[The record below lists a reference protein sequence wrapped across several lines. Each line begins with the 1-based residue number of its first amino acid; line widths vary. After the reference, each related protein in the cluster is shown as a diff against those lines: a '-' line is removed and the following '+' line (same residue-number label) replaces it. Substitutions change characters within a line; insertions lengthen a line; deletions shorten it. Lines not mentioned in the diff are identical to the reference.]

1 MKEMIYKKIP
11 FGSFPD
17 EILAEGTYKNYH
29 YAIVSFGTHPCA
41 YVQIPEDHKLYF
53 IYDEFDP
60 KIESVCCHGGITC
73 ISIGGILKGNG
84 GNYREGHWI
93 GWDYLHP
100 GDYEANMHPL
110 GRKWTTKEILDDV
123 KNVIK
128 QLVQM

>member
-1 MKEMIYKKIP
+1 MGFLFERR
-11 FGSFPD
+11 
-17 EILAEGTYKNYH
+17 KNYERNDIQKNTLWKH
-29 YAIVSFGTHPCA
+29 SCRNAFW
-41 YVQIPEDHKLYF
+41 LYY
-53 IYDEFDP
+53 ICDEFDP
-60 KIESVCCHGGITC
+60 KIESIRCHGGITC
-73 ISIGGILKGNG
+73 ISTGGILKGNVE
-84 GNYREGHWI
+84 NYREGHWI

>member
-1 MKEMIYKKIP
+1 MLWTFFLKEEKIMKEMIYKKIP

-17 EILAEGTYKNYH
+17 EI
-29 YAIVSFGTHPCA
+29 
-41 YVQIPEDHKLYF
+41 IPEDHKLYF

>member
-1 MKEMIYKKIP
+1 MICKKIR

-41 YVQIPEDHKLYF
+41 YVQIPEDHKLYY

-60 KIESVCCHGGITC
+60 KIE
-73 ISIGGILKGNG
+73 GGILKGNG

-100 GDYEANMHPL
+100 GDYEANYHPH
-110 GRKWTTKEILDDV
+110 GHKWTTKEILDDV